1 MRLESELSDGLRK
14 MASANLDVSEMAHWV
29 LEQLSLDAVRGRIQV
44 IASIQQA
51 FFLSAGDAAAV
62 GAWNLFPMS
71 LIHTVPS
78 PPFGSSAGR
87 RSPVSRPRSTAL
99 AATGRPLR
107 RPNGLLY
114 VCVVLDNSLEILEL
128 IETAHTYVN
137 LEMWTVGETID
148 SNGGIAPLEKHTVP
162 RVG

>member
-1 MRLESELSDGLRK
+1 MCKHWQKRTLFLREQG
-14 MASANLDVSEMAHWV
+14 APLDNNVCERALKKAILHRKNARFCRTLNGARV
-29 LEQLSLDAVRGRIQV
+29 
-44 IASIQQA
+44 
-51 FFLSAGDAAAV
+51 GDV
-62 GAWNLFPMS
+62 FMS

-78 PPFGSSAGR
+78 PPLGPSAGR
-87 RSPVSRPRSTAL
+87 RSPVSKPRSTTL

-114 VCVVLDNSLEILEL
+114 VCIVLDNSLEILEL

-137 LEMWTVGETID
+137 LEVWTVGETIE